1 MNDQAKMMRE
11 RECLRNVKLCT
22 GYLAMQGRTCCR
34 FGKPKC
40 IFAHKLSELSVPD
53 DTPAG
58 QWSKTWNLGE
68 VDFNVWAKD
77 WQSKDA
83 KRRFERAFHCEAA
96 FHPADIPNWCW
107 GLALHYKMIEDTDIP
122 NDLRTVI
129 PLDYDWPVLQRA
141 YTRGKEHGSAKVV
154 VDEVLSLRM
163 KQRSGLDT
171 ELNADDVDFISPKQW
186 SHYATPPRTTFF
198 SWDSISGSA
207 SSKAAP
213 ADVPKEEVFR
223 DLASASGFLMLT
235 DVPKDAPTD
244 APTEVLEDA
253 PEAHRG
259 IKKGNKQPPKDS
271 TSSSCLAPTMPIPLD
286 IPVPN
291 LAPPTVPS
299 PEPVNSLALEA
310 DEQDEVDGADFV
322 WLWPNTMS

>member
-1 MNDQAKMMRE
+1 MNDQAKTMRE
-11 RECLRNVKLCT
+11 RECLRNIKLCT
-22 GYLAMQGRTCCR
+22 GYLALEGHTCCR

-141 YTRGKEHGSAKVV
+141 YTRGKQHGSAKAV

-163 KQRSGLDT
+163 RQRSGLDT
-171 ELNADDVDFISPKQW
+171 ELKADDVDYVTPRRW
-186 SHYATPPRTTFF
+186 SHFATPPKSKLF
-198 SWDSISGSA
+198 SWDLLDK
-207 SSKAAP
+207 SKEK
-213 ADVPKEEVFR
+213 PKEEVFPG
-223 DLASASGFLMLT
+223 LASASGLLMLT
-235 DVPKDAPTD
+235 DGPKDAPTD

-259 IKKGNKQPPKDS
+259 KTKGNKQPPKDS
-271 TSSSCLAPTMPIPLD
+271 TSSSCLAPTMPNED
-286 IPVPN
+286 DGPVWMRLFPG
-291 LAPPTVPS
+291 
-299 PEPVNSLALEA
+299 
-310 DEQDEVDGADFV
+310 DEVD
-322 WLWPNTMS
+322 TMS